1 MAVEPTS
8 AASIDPLPGKCGF
21 FSQRLKRLCRGD
33 AVEGMPMCA
42 LHLQYASAE
51 VAACAE
57 AVRGAFGEHMHVCK
71 HSISFTIC
79 CSRLALSGIFGRA
92 TALRVPS
99 THARSSFFSFSARPS
114 SESVCALS

>member
-71 HSISFTIC
+71 HSPSLAARASHCPAYSVVRPLYACHRHTLAPCSFLF
-79 CSRLALSGIFGRA
+79 RLGQAVG
-92 TALRVPS
+92 V
-99 THARSSFFSFSARPS
+99 
-114 SESVCALS
+114 SVL

>member
-1 MAVEPTS
+1 MADEPTS
-8 AASIDPLPGKCGF
+8 PASMHPLPGKCGF

-57 AVRGAFGEHMHVCK
+57 AVRGAFGEHMH
-71 HSISFTIC
+71 SISFT
-79 CSRLALSGIFGRA
+79 AM
-92 TALRVPS
+92 
-99 THARSSFFSFSARPS
+99 HAAHTSHSPAYLGMRPLY
-114 SESVCALS
+114 A